1 MVNYLH
7 IRHIL
12 IYKTQ
17 LLTFRHILIFLNLRI
32 NFTLLKIFEWRFWF
46 VCDPISFEKL
56 GSIEPCKDNRFFFLL
71 MTNHLGCVCEFRG
84 EERVLHGG
92 EREKK

>member
-1 MVNYLH
+1 
-7 IRHIL
+7 
-12 IYKTQ
+12 
-17 LLTFRHILIFLNLRI
+17 
-32 NFTLLKIFEWRFWF
+32 
-46 VCDPISFEKL
+46 
-56 GSIEPCKDNRFFFLL
+56 

>member
-1 MVNYLH
+1 
-7 IRHIL
+7 
-12 IYKTQ
+12 
-17 LLTFRHILIFLNLRI
+17 
-32 NFTLLKIFEWRFWF
+32 